1 MSAHAQ
7 AASPCSALISIE
19 AFEDGSVDPDRFDHE
34 AHIYV
39 GWSYLQHYELAEAI
53 DRFSAALRR
62 LTKNLG
68 IETKYHETITWF
80 FMILIA
86 ARRSTSKSNDWQVF
100 KQCNADLFAKRPSI
114 VSHYYSDERLGT
126 SLARTQFVLP
136 DRVPLSQVI
145 ALRAHK
151 TSEEPLDPSF

>member
-1 MSAHAQ
+1 MSARAQ
-7 AASPCSALISIE
+7 TASPCSASISIE

-39 GWSYLQHYELAEAI
+39 GWSYLQLYALEEAI

-86 ARRSTSKSNDWQVF
+86 ERRSTSKSNDWQVF
-100 KQCNADLFAKRPSI
+100 KKCNADLFAKRPSV

-126 SLARTQFVLP
+126 PLARTQFVLP
-136 DRVPLSQVI
+136 DRIPLTWQI
-145 ALRAHK
+145 APRAVR
-151 TSEEPLDPSF
+151 TSE

>member
-1 MSAHAQ
+1 MSARARSELPCG
-7 AASPCSALISIE
+7 ASISIE
-19 AFEDGSVDPDRFDHE
+19 AFEDGTVDPDQFDHE

-39 GWSYLQHYELAEAI
+39 GWSYLELFELEEAI

-62 LTKNLG
+62 LTKKLG

-86 ARRSTSKSNDWQVF
+86 DRRSTSESNNWQVF
-100 KQCNADLFAKRPSI
+100 RQCNADLFARRPSI
-114 VSHYYSDERLGT
+114 VSQYYSDERLGT

-136 DRVPLSQVI
+136 DRVPL
-145 ALRAHK
+145 
-151 TSEEPLDPSF
+151 T